1 MSFCV
6 GRSGVLMGLMKLR
19 DMQGLRWVARQPK
32 KPGENVQGELFG
44 PHKGGAGGKKPKAK
58 IKKLSCKK

>member
-1 MSFCV
+1 
-6 GRSGVLMGLMKLR
+6 MGLMKLR